1 MSAPALRAIGLS
13 AFYGRAQALFDV
25 DLQVE
30 SGEVVA
36 LIGRNGAGKSTT
48 LKALIGLTAARGAIQ
63 LDRRPLAGLPAYP
76 RARMGLGYVPEE
88 PRLFADLTVREN
100 LALGAGVAEFHPAPP
115 AEFV

>member
-30 SGEVVA
+30 SGEVLA

-48 LKALIGLTAARGAIQ
+48 LKALIGLTAARGTIQ
-63 LDRRPLAGLPAYP
+63 LDGRPLAGLPAYR

-88 PRLFADLTVREN
+88 RRVFADLTVREK
-100 LALGAGVAEFHPAPP
+100 LALGAGWRGLHLAAL
-115 AEFV
+115 